1 MNLFEENNWEEKLI
15 PVIEKYK
22 GRKHPLEYQNN
33 YQLIVMVILSARD
46 SDANINKLAPSL
58 FNKFPDFESISK
70 SSLEEFTSYLTKVTN
85 YHSKAKWIYD
95 ISNVLK
101 KSDLPKNLD
110 EFTKFKG
117 IGRKSANVILKE
129 INLPA
134 EGIICDLH
142 VIRVAPRIGITSEI
156 NDGNKLEKELIE
168 KLPKKIWSEIGMS
181 LSFLGREICRPK
193 NPKCTECILKN
204 ICSYYSINYTT

>member
-22 GRKHPLEYQNN
+22 GRKHPLDYQNH
-33 YQLIVMVILSARD
+33 YQLIAMVILSARD
-46 SDANINKLAPSL
+46 SDANINKIAPSL

-142 VIRVAPRIGITSEI
+142 VIRVAPRVGITAEI
-156 NDGNKLEKELIE
+156 NDGNKLEKELMQ

-193 NPKCTECILKN
+193 NPKCTACILKN
-204 ICSYYSINYTT
+204 ICSHYSINYTT

>member
-46 SDANINKLAPSL
+46 SDANINKLAPSF

-204 ICSYYSINYTT
+204 ICSHYSKNYTT

>member
-142 VIRVAPRIGITSEI
+142 VIRVVPRIGITSEI

-193 NPKCTECILKN
+193 NPKYTECILKN

>member
-22 GRKHPLEYQNN
+22 GRKYPLEYQNN

-85 YHSKAKWIYD
+85 YHSKAKLIYD

-142 VIRVAPRIGITSEI
+142 VIRVVPRIGITSEI

-204 ICSYYSINYTT
+204 ICSHYSINYTT